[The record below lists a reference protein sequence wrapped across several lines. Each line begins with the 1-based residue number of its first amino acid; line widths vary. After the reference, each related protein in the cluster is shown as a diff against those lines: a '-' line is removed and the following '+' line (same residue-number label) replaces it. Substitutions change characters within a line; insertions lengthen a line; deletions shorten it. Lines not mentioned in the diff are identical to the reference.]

1 MQIVSFQKPNISI
14 LAKKPS
20 KTCWYFMVTC
30 SRTLWPLPM
39 EHHPTTAQTEE
50 QAGCSIWRVPQ
61 PSYFQQT
68 KITPSLHLYH
78 LHPTP
83 NSSTPP
89 NIITHSLHL
98 SLYRFVTLS
107 FSHFLFQSSLSSPN
121 YSHCCSHCRVTQ
133 PPFSPL
139 VQCTLPARAKFHT
152 QHMNERNCWAPKLT
166 CRGFTDVWNPSLG
179 LMRPT
184 AFMLVFYTKV
194 PSCDITDWLSPPCR

>member
-50 QAGCSIWRVPQ
+50 QVGCSIWRVPQ

-98 SLYRFVTLS
+98 SLHRFVTLS

-121 YSHCCSHCRVTQ
+121 YSHCCRSESHNHRSH
-133 PPFSPL
+133 PWYNAHYL
-139 VQCTLPARAKFHT
+139 HVQSSTPNTWMKGTAGLP
-152 QHMNERNCWAPKLT
+152 N
-166 CRGFTDVWNPSLG
+166 
-179 LMRPT
+179 
-184 AFMLVFYTKV
+184 
-194 PSCDITDWLSPPCR
+194 